1 MSIEVPNL
9 NHMIAH
15 VKLGEIQ
22 MAIQKAI
29 YVTEY
34 CNGLYT
40 DREDCMYNFL
50 QIVETEDAVILKIVV
65 LAPLTAAPH
74 YLTM

>member
-40 DREDCMYNFL
+40 DRGDCMYNFL
-50 QIVETEDAVILKIVV
+50 QIVETEDAVILKIAVP
-65 LAPLTAAPH
+65 APLTAAPH